1 MTDLLEI
8 SDLTVHFQNDQ
19 GAIEAVDHINL
30 TIRRGEVVGLVG
42 ESGSGKSVTSFAILR
57 LIRPPGRVESGSVR
71 FDGVDLSSL
80 TEEEMRRMRG
90 AKIAM
95 VSQSPRTAL
104 NPVITVG
111 KQISRLL
118 MLHGGLSARE
128 AEKRMLE
135 MLRLVRIPAPEK
147 RAKQYPHQLSGGM
160 CQRVMIAMALA
171 TSPQLLLA
179 DEPTT
184 GLDVSIAAKILDL
197 LRELSAKTGAAI
209 MLVTHDL
216 GVVAEICDRVAVM
229 HAGQVVECAPV
240 RELFHNPAHPYT
252 RALVRSIPRVDRD
265 VVLEPIPGSVPSLL
279 NPAPGCRYAERCEW
293 VSERCRVSRPPMVE
307 AAPDHVVACY
317 GFEERRGA
325 C

>member
-1 MTDLLEI
+1 MTELLEI
-8 SDLTVHFQNDQ
+8 SDLTVHFEINQ

-30 TIRRGEVVGLVG
+30 TIRRGEVLGLVG

-57 LIRPPGRVESGSVR
+57 LIRPPGRVSGRVH
-71 FDGVDLSSL
+71 FDGVDLGTLS
-80 TEEEMRRMRG
+80 EEEMRRMRG
-90 AKIAM
+90 GKIAM
-95 VSQSPRTAL
+95 VSQTPRTAL
-104 NPVITVG
+104 NPLLTVG

-118 MLHGGLSARE
+118 MVHAGLSPRE
-128 AEKRMLE
+128 ADKKMLE

-160 CQRVMIAMALA
+160 CQRIMIAMALA

-252 RALVRSIPRVDRD
+252 KALVRSIPRVDRD
-265 VVLEPIPGSVPSLL
+265 VVLEPIPGSVPSLV
-279 NPAPGCRYAERCEW
+279 NPPSGCRYAGRCEW
-293 VSERCRVSRPPMVE
+293 VMDRCRAARPTMIE
-307 AAPDHVVACY
+307 AGPGHVVACY
-317 GFEERRGA
+317 GFEERRGT

>member
-1 MTDLLEI
+1 MTEMLEI
-8 SDLTVHFQNDQ
+8 SDLTVHFQINQ

-30 TIRRGEVVGLVG
+30 TIRRGEILGLVG
-42 ESGSGKSVTSFAILR
+42 ESGSGKSVTSFAVLR
-57 LIRPPGRVESGSVR
+57 LIRPPGRVVSGSVH
-71 FDGVDLSSL
+71 FDGIDLGSL
-80 TEEEMRRMRG
+80 PAEQMRRMRG

-95 VSQSPRTAL
+95 VSQTPRTAL
-104 NPVITVG
+104 NPLLTVG
-111 KQISRLL
+111 RQISRLL
-118 MLHGGLSARE
+118 MVHAGLSTRE

-147 RAKQYPHQLSGGM
+147 RANQYPHQLSGGM

-197 LRELSAKTGAAI
+197 LRELSTKTGAAI

-229 HAGQVVECAPV
+229 HAGQLVECAPV
-240 RELFHNPAHPYT
+240 RDLFHNPAHPYT
-252 RALVRSIPRVDRD
+252 KALVRSIPRVDRD
-265 VVLEPIPGSVPSLL
+265 VVLEPISGSVPSLI
-279 NPAPGCRYAERCEW
+279 NPPSGCRYAGRCEW
-293 VSERCRVSRPPMVE
+293 TMDRCRVSRPPMVE
-307 AAPDHVVACY
+307 AAPGHVVACY
-317 GFEERRGA
+317 GFEERRGT

>member
-1 MTDLLEI
+1 MTELLEI
-8 SDLTVHFQNDQ
+8 SDLTVHFEINQ

-30 TIRRGEVVGLVG
+30 TIRRGEVLGLVG

-57 LIRPPGRVESGSVR
+57 LIRPPGRISGSVH
-71 FDGVDLSSL
+71 FDGVDLGTLS
-80 TEEEMRRMRG
+80 EEEMRRMRG

-95 VSQSPRTAL
+95 VSQTPRTAL
-104 NPVITVG
+104 NPLLTVG

-118 MLHGGLSARE
+118 MVHAGLSPRE
-128 AEKRMLE
+128 ADKKMLE

-160 CQRVMIAMALA
+160 CQRIMIAMALA

-252 RALVRSIPRVDRD
+252 KALVRSIPRVDRD
-265 VVLEPIPGSVPSLL
+265 VVLQPIPGSVPSLV
-279 NPAPGCRYAERCEW
+279 NPPSGCRYAGRCEW
-293 VSERCRVSRPPMVE
+293 VMDRCRAARPTMIE
-307 AAPDHVVACY
+307 AGPGHVVACY
-317 GFEERRGA
+317 GFEERRGT